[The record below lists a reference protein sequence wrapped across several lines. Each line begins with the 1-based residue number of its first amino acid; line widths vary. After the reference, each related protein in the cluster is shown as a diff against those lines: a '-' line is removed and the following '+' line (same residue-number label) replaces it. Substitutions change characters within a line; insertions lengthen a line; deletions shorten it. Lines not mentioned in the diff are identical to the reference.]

1 MRHAITPFLISNA
14 DLMMKLD
21 DIWFNAF
28 NSFGFI
34 FHMFQ
39 CNLIKIVLAI
49 YNCDFVPKLSSQF
62 LKYIRK
68 IANF

>member
-1 MRHAITPFLISNA
+1 
-14 DLMMKLD
+14 MKLD

-28 NSFGFI
+28 NRFGFI

-39 CNLIKIVLAI
+39 YNLIKIVLTI

-68 IANF
+68 FANF